1 MVKAN
6 HFLDPYS
13 RSIIKLWYGLHL
25 IPWYVVKLTLLL
37 IYGRRN
43 YYVYVS
49 KFLALHPARA
59 YSFGRGRFIHL
70 YYEHNVDK
78 VIKNSLKPGSVF
90 IDIGANQGTYT
101 ILALSIRDIGVVVAV
116 DPDPRIYRYLR
127 AHPVLKDSSAQ
138 ILNKAVWLSDSKAKL
153 TLGKST
159 VATSLTPLQRAV
171 KENHFL
177 NMTVEC
183 ETIRL
188 DTLVNK
194 FPKVDLIKMDIEG
207 AEYHVLTDPMLDLQ
221 KVDALIIEMH
231 YALKSIEANEIINM
245 LKNHRYRI
253 YIISPSLLK
262 SSPLKYHLFATRNPL
277 QW

>member
-1 MVKAN
+1 MV
-6 HFLDPYS
+6 
-13 RSIIKLWYGLHL
+13 KLWYGLHL

-37 IYGRRN
+37 IHGRRN
-43 YYVYVS
+43 YHAYVA
-49 KFLALHPARA
+49 KFHALHPARA

-78 VIKNSLKPGSVF
+78 VIKNSLKAGAVF

-101 ILALSIRDIGVVVAV
+101 ILALSVRDIGVVVAV
-116 DPDPRIYRYLR
+116 DPDPRIYRYLCN
-127 AHPVLKDSSAQ
+127 HPILKNCNAQ
-138 ILNKAVWLSDSKAKL
+138 ILNKAVWLSDSKTKL

-159 VATSLTPLQRAV
+159 LLTSLTPLQRFV
-171 KENHFL
+171 NENHFL
-177 NMTVEC
+177 NMMVEC
-183 ETIRL
+183 EGIRL

-207 AEYHVLTDPMLDLQ
+207 AEYHVLTDPLLDLQ

-253 YIISPSLLK
+253 YIISPLLLK
-262 SSPLKYHLFATRNPL
+262 SSPLRYHLFATRNPL
-277 QW
+277 LW